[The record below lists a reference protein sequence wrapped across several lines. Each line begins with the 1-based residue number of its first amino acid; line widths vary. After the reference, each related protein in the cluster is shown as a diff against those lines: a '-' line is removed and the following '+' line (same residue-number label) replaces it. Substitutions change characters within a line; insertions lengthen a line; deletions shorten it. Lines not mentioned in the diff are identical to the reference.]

1 MRFKRAHT
9 EAGQLLWPRRSDENL
24 GGTELLG
31 REVDLHQGNQVFNA
45 SMVVVIDSFKPQTKV
60 VMPPLSK
67 FKKFDV
73 RALLEKGLEPL
84 PEILKRVQ
92 SLKPDQGLIVVA
104 PFLPS
109 PLIEKLGSEGFQSK
123 VEPAQ
128 GGPWIVYFW
137 RESRSNAVA

>member
-1 MRFKRAHT
+1 MSFERAQKV
-9 EAGQLLWPRRSDENL
+9 AGPLSWPRQRDEDLL
-24 GGTELLG
+24 GAEWPG
-31 REVDLHQGNQVFNA
+31 REVDLHQGVRVVDA
-45 SMVVVIDSFKPQTKV
+45 SMVDVTDALKSQTKV
-60 VMPPLSK
+60 HMPPLSK

-73 RALLEKGLEPL
+73 RALLEKGFEPL
-84 PEILKRVQ
+84 PEILKRIQ
-92 SLKPDQGLIVVA
+92 SLKPDQGLIIVA